1 LGKGVKPA
9 ATRSKYGKGLY
20 ILNFVL
26 LMIPITY
33 FGYSPLMR
41 HCAAIIVVEDPI
53 QKSDAILV
61 LAGGEPG
68 RAWGAAELYNQKM
81 ADYVIVTRDKPT
93 FEEDELRK
101 RGIELVDGRGNYI
114 RVLRGLGVP
123 EDRIVAIDTPT
134 DHTFEELLRV
144 RELCVERNWKSLII
158 VTANYHTRRA
168 RMAARYIFEGDFQ
181 VSVVGTPHGGMKLD
195 SWWKNRTDVRT
206 FLIEFEKLV
215 AYTLYIGP
223 RALARDLWTSR
234 SDTNHSNTLLAFPN
248 SYSISSSSS
257 TS

>member
-1 LGKGVKPA
+1 MYL
-9 ATRSKYGKGLY
+9 
-20 ILNFVL
+20 LNFVL
-26 LMIPITY
+26 FMIPITY
-33 FGYSPLMR
+33 FGYQPLLR
-41 HCAAIIVVEDPI
+41 HCASLIVVEDPI
-53 QKSDAILV
+53 YKSDALLV

-81 ADYVIVTRDKPT
+81 ADYVIVTKDKPT

-114 RVLRGLGVP
+114 RVLRGMGVP
-123 EDRIVAIDTPT
+123 DNKIVTIDTPT
-134 DHTFEELLRV
+134 DHTFEELQRV

-168 RMAARYIFEGDFQ
+168 RMAARYIFDRDFQ
-181 VSVVGTPHGGMKLD
+181 VGVVGTPHGGINPNA
-195 SWWKNRTDVRT
+195 WWKSRSDLRT

-223 RALARDLWTSR
+223 RTLARHLWTSR
-234 SDTNHSNTLLAFPN
+234 SDTSHSNTLLAFPN
-248 SYSISSSSS
+248 SYSMFLS
-257 TS
+257 